1 MHIAIGRR
9 HERFSVNH
17 PIQKAVTMRLINRAN
32 QQSPLA
38 RQACDIALAT
48 HAERYGELKV

>member
-1 MHIAIGRR
+1 
-9 HERFSVNH
+9 
-17 PIQKAVTMRLINRAN
+17 MRLINRAN

-48 HAERYGELKV
+48 HAERYGDYGRSKMKETEGLNKLNSPIPAD